1 MEQKSDKYQQDVKSN
16 SKGKDLFM
24 HATSVLQNQTRDEYV
39 ITLYSSPIVERK
51 SSSQVFLHQP
61 DGCHFHGQ
69 RH

>member
-39 ITLYSSPIVERK
+39 IT
-51 SSSQVFLHQP
+51 VFFP
-61 DGCHFHGQ
+61 CC
-69 RH
+69 